1 MQPNLDEIRKL
12 QAQGNVIPVYKS
24 VIADFLTPVSAFL
37 KLEKDRS
44 HAFLLESVEGGER
57 IARYSFLGGDPFLV
71 KRYKNGQPAD
81 FMQDLRATMA
91 RFKSVKLPNLP
102 PFTGGAVGYFG
113 YDMVRTIED
122 IPQTGVD
129 DLGVDD
135 AVLMFYK
142 TVLAFDHLRHQIHI
156 ISNILVDDS
165 HEPLDVQYEKAVA
178 EIQRIEALL
187 RAPLEMPP
195 VTRNETDVT
204 VRSNFEKSAYLA
216 AVDKAKEY
224 IAAGD
229 IFQVVLAQRFEVD
242 LPTAPFEVY
251 RALRIVNP
259 SPYMYFLK
267 MPDTCIVGS
276 SPEMLVRVRE
286 QEIEYRPIA
295 GTLPRGASDSEDEAN
310 AERLRNDEK
319 ERAEHIMLVDLGR
332 NDLGRVSQYGTVRV
346 EELMT
351 IERYSHV
358 MHLVS
363 SLRGKLRQ
371 NVDRW
376 DSLMACFPAGTVSG
390 APKVR
395 AMEIIDELEPTK
407 RGVYAGAVMY
417 ADFSN
422 NLDSCIAIR
431 TLVVRGNKGYIQ
443 AGGGIVADSVPEN
456 EYMETVNKSRA
467 LIRAINLAQRMGS
480 KFMIL
485 VIDNYDSFTYNL
497 VQYLGELGEDL
508 SVYRNDKIS
517 LEEIERMKPERIV
530 ISPGPGTPA
539 DAGITE
545 DVVRHFHK
553 STPILGVCLGHQAIG
568 EVFGGKIVRAPTL
581 MHGKVS
587 EIFHDSKGLFAGLP
601 QGFPATRYHSLMV
614 TQIPTTLEISA
625 ETKDGIVMGLRHREF
640 PTEGIQFHCESIM
653 TVAGKNLLKNFL
665 KS

>member
-1 MQPNLDEIRKL
+1 MQPSLEDVKKL
-12 QAQGNVIPVYKS
+12 QSQGNVIPVYKS

-44 HAFLLESVEGGER
+44 HAFLLESIEGGER
-57 IARYSFLGGDPFLV
+57 IARYSFLGGDPFLIQ
-71 KRYKNGQPAD
+71 RYKNGQPAN
-81 FMQDLRATMA
+81 FMQDLRSTMN

-113 YDMVRTIED
+113 YDMVRTIEEV
-122 IPQTGVD
+122 PQSGVD

-156 ISNILVDDS
+156 ISNVIVDDE
-165 HEPLDVQYEKAVA
+165 HESIDVQYKKAVE
-178 EIQRIEALL
+178 EIQQIETLL
-187 RAPLEMPP
+187 RAPLEIPP
-195 VTRNETDVT
+195 VVQNENDVA
-204 VRSNFEKSAYLA
+204 VRSNFEKQDYLA
-216 AVDKAKEY
+216 AVAKAKEY

-242 LPTAPFEVY
+242 LPTSPFEIY

-267 MPDTCIVGS
+267 MPDTSIVGS

-295 GTLPRGASDSEDEAN
+295 GTLPRGATDTEDENN
-310 AERLRNDEK
+310 AERLRHDEK

-346 EELMT
+346 EDLMF

-363 SLRGKLRQ
+363 SLRGNLRDG
-371 NVDRW
+371 VDRW
-376 DSLMACFPAGTVSG
+376 DALMACFPAGTVSG

-443 AGGGIVADSVPEN
+443 AGGGLVADSVPEN

-467 LIRAINLAQRMGS
+467 LIRAINLAQRG
-480 KFMIL
+480 F
-485 VIDNYDSFTYNL
+485 
-497 VQYLGELGEDL
+497 EL
-508 SVYRNDKIS
+508 
-517 LEEIERMKPERIV
+517 
-530 ISPGPGTPA
+530 
-539 DAGITE
+539 
-545 DVVRHFHK
+545 
-553 STPILGVCLGHQAIG
+553 
-568 EVFGGKIVRAPTL
+568 
-581 MHGKVS
+581 
-587 EIFHDSKGLFAGLP
+587 
-601 QGFPATRYHSLMV
+601 
-614 TQIPTTLEISA
+614 
-625 ETKDGIVMGLRHREF
+625 
-640 PTEGIQFHCESIM
+640 
-653 TVAGKNLLKNFL
+653 
-665 KS
+665 

>member
-1 MQPNLDEIRKL
+1 MQPSLEDVKKL
-12 QAQGNVIPVYKS
+12 QSQGNVIPVYKS

-44 HAFLLESVEGGER
+44 HAFLLESIEGGER
-57 IARYSFLGGDPFLV
+57 IARYSFLGGDPFLI
-71 KRYKNGQPAD
+71 KRYRDGEPAN
-81 FMQDLRATMA
+81 FMQDLRSTMN
-91 RFKSVKLPNLP
+91 RFKSVKLPSLP

-113 YDMVRTIED
+113 YDMVRTIEE
-122 IPQTGVD
+122 IPESGVD
-129 DLGVDD
+129 DLRVDD

-156 ISNILVDDS
+156 ISNLIVEDS
-165 HEPLDVQYEKAVA
+165 SEPI
-178 EIQRIEALL
+178 EIQYKKAIEEIERIESVL
-187 RAPLEMPP
+187 RAPLEIPP

-204 VRSNFEKSAYLA
+204 VRSNFEKQEYLA
-216 AVDKAKEY
+216 AVATAKEY

-242 LPTAPFEVY
+242 LPTPPFEIY

-295 GTLPRGASDSEDEAN
+295 GTLPRGGNETEDEAN
-310 AERLRNDEK
+310 AERLSNDEK

-346 EELMT
+346 EDLMF

-363 SLRGKLRQ
+363 SLRGKLRDG
-371 NVDRW
+371 VDRW
-376 DSLMACFPAGTVSG
+376 DTLMACFPAGTVSG

-395 AMEIIDELEPTK
+395 AMEIIDELEPTR

-456 EYMETVNKSRA
+456 EYQETVNKSRA
-467 LIRAINLAQRMGS
+467 LIRAINLAQRG
-480 KFMIL
+480 F
-485 VIDNYDSFTYNL
+485 
-497 VQYLGELGEDL
+497 EL
-508 SVYRNDKIS
+508 
-517 LEEIERMKPERIV
+517 
-530 ISPGPGTPA
+530 
-539 DAGITE
+539 
-545 DVVRHFHK
+545 
-553 STPILGVCLGHQAIG
+553 
-568 EVFGGKIVRAPTL
+568 
-581 MHGKVS
+581 
-587 EIFHDSKGLFAGLP
+587 
-601 QGFPATRYHSLMV
+601 
-614 TQIPTTLEISA
+614 
-625 ETKDGIVMGLRHREF
+625 
-640 PTEGIQFHCESIM
+640 
-653 TVAGKNLLKNFL
+653 
-665 KS
+665 